1 MGGRLLSFSPL
12 SLSLSPL
19 RLCQIVKFIPDDEA
33 LFLISIQHAMR
44 EHERSFYVFL
54 PRILKGTL
62 LNLLKRLRYC
72 HAFIA
77 QPRPKVAELT
87 SLNFGV
93 VTPPPLSVAS
103 RCRTPSQICCSA
115 APGPA
120 PSLGTAPT
128 CPQHEAAL
136 ASSPHT

>member
-1 MGGRLLSFSPL
+1 
-12 SLSLSPL
+12 
-19 RLCQIVKFIPDDEA
+19 
-33 LFLISIQHAMR
+33 MR

-77 QPRPKVAELT
+77 QPLPKVAELT

-93 VTPPPLSVAS
+93 VTPPPLSVAIFIKKMGAERGRKIGMS
-103 RCRTPSQICCSA
+103 
-115 APGPA
+115 G
-120 PSLGTAPT
+120 SLRP
-128 CPQHEAAL
+128 
-136 ASSPHT
+136 